1 MPIPFFLVTTKPNKQ
16 KIETKI
22 HTDSGN
28 DIDDIHNKILYLMQE
43 HISKFN
49 DLPDSYDDF
58 ISKCWY
64 FENSAD
70 AEPFEYKI
78 YMDDKWISPWEIED
92 LYNSV
97 YEILHKLQL
106 LAAYIDDANKDEE
119 GIDDDNEKPLEADNE

>member
-1 MPIPFFLVTTKPNKQ
+1 MA
-16 KIETKI
+16 ETL
-22 HTDSGN
+22 T
-28 DIDDIHNKILYLMQE
+28 QE
-43 HISKFN
+43 EIK
-49 DLPDSYDDF
+49 LYDDF

-78 YMDDKWISPWEIED
+78 YMDDKWISPWEMED

-119 GIDDDNEKPLEADNE
+119 GIDDDNEQPLEADNE